1 MCPVQIKLAS
11 VLATG
16 LATLLAQSYESCPHL
31 DGKAVGWKCS
41 DLKNRWSCILLAC
54 AKYASIHL
62 QNSCSCLAGYS
73 GLATGTNLK
82 SNPASLTWAC
92 ACVCVHTHVYTH
104 THTHTHRTLEEPKSS
119 GCCKACSECDYAQS
133 TSLSPEGCHFPAAA
147 GAQPQVAFHLGKNRQ
162 VPCKVWRSGI
172 PCCICHLSSSL
183 GGMTAVGD

>member
-1 MCPVQIKLAS
+1 MQIQLAS

-16 LATLLAQSYESCPHL
+16 LATLLAQSYESCPGL
-31 DGKAVGWKCS
+31 EGKAVGWKCS

-54 AKYASIHL
+54 AKYASNHL
-62 QNSCSCLAGYS
+62 QNACSCLVGYS

-92 ACVCVHTHVYTH
+92 ACVCVRAHARTH
-104 THTHTHRTLEEPKSS
+104 THLWRSQRAKDAAKLVQNVSMPKAPPSPLEDVIS
-119 GCCKACSECDYAQS
+119 Q
-133 TSLSPEGCHFPAAA
+133 AA
-147 GAQPQVAFHLGKNRQ
+147 GAQPRVAFHLGKNKQ